1 MSDDL
6 ALYEAGYDV
15 VGEIDDEIGAVKQ
28 AAMARGVALPQKAAQ
43 AIAVRNVQM
52 RRLAQPRQ
60 QVARTPMAPGRG
72 SGMTT
77 SCPLGTATFA
87 AASPA
92 GTIVNLAP
100 RAEEPMV
107 AARFV
112 LNRYD
117 YALIMPPAC
126 AGIPVLVMNV
136 QIGMRSVFASAAGEP
151 VENFGP
157 QGTGGQLLA
166 GGVRI
171 ERATLIQVQFQQGPV
186 AIPAGEAI
194 YVSGAIHGA
203 E

>member
-15 VGEIDDEIGAVKQ
+15 VGELEDEIGAVTKAAASRGVRLPAQ
-28 AAMARGVALPQKAAQ
+28 AAR
-43 AIAVRNVQM
+43 AIAGRNV
-52 RRLAQPRQ
+52 AQRVTLQRQ
-60 QVARTPMAPGRG
+60 AVQRSPMVPGRG

-100 RAEEPMV
+100 RAEEPFI
-107 AARFV
+107 AARLV

-136 QIGMRSVFASAAGEP
+136 QIGMRSVFASAAGVP

-166 GGVRI
+166 GGVRV
-171 ERATLIQVQFQQGPV
+171 ERATLIQIQFAQGPV
-186 AIPAGEAI
+186 AVPVGEAI